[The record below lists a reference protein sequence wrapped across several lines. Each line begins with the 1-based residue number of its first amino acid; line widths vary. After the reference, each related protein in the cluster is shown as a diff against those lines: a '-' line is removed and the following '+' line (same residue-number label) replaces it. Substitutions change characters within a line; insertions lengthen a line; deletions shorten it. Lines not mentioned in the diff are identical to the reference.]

1 MNQNAT
7 VNDLQIEYN
16 DVVKSAKIYEE
27 KLASSVLKELNMDEA
42 TQAEY
47 NKLKEQLNA
56 KTIDQR
62 QKVTS
67 LKRDMKSD
75 EDNYN
80 RLKEKIDEF
89 ELKKTNLSQ
98 YQLLGEEKRKEVRF
112 IFFHQYKSK
121 TFQDFK

>member
-1 MNQNAT
+1 